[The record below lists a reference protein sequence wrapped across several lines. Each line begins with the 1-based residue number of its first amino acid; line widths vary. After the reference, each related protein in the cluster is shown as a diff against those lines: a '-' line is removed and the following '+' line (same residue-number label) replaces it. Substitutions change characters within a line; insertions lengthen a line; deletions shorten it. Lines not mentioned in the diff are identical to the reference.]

1 VTPAAGS
8 CDARPL
14 VAEPWGI
21 VSARRRRARWAAIVA
36 AAGLVPVLSGCVGIS
51 SISSLEQIDVIG
63 DKPIQFTACAS
74 GSPGCKGFGFSG
86 APAVTGRG
94 QILVGAQVPRNTR
107 LPASLTSS
115 VTFSESPSYAAEL
128 QRLSPAPAG
137 ATWRGFISLPINYDA
152 MSSAQSFTVRLLY
165 ALQRAPD
172 GAPYTGPFETTY
184 VVGGRTVTATAPP
197 ERPVSCGPSL
207 RTLYDDDPSPTTDA
221 WNICE
226 DSGGSSSSSTLRD
239 LGILSGASATAAQG
253 GLATMPFT
261 VRYVGAPTSQ
271 ATFRLSASSTL
282 PGALF
287 AVTPA
292 TIVPLPG
299 VTTTVAQVGI
309 GVPAGARPGGYDVTL
324 TAVVNGQVRTSEGT
338 LRVVAAPS
346 GAAAGTG
353 GAAARLRLTTVL
365 PRRLSVAAARLN
377 GIVVLI
383 GADQAGVARVQLFQ
397 GRAKRPKAGK
407 SVRLKVPGPV
417 RVVLKSAKLRKGPY
431 RIVIRA
437 DARTFVRR
445 GVLIK

>member
-1 VTPAAGS
+1 MTGAAGS
-8 CDARPL
+8 CETRPL
-14 VAEPWGI
+14 VAEPRGI
-21 VSARRRRARWAAIVA
+21 VKARRRRARWAVIA
-36 AAGLVPVLSGCVGIS
+36 ASAGLAPVLSGCVVINSVG
-51 SISSLEQIDVIG
+51 SLEQIDVIG
-63 DKPIQFTACAS
+63 AKPIEFTACAS
-74 GSPGCKGFGFSG
+74 GSPACKGFGFSG

-94 QILVGAQVPRNTR
+94 QLLVGAQVPRNTT

-115 VTFSESPSYAAEL
+115 VSFSESPSYAAEL
-128 QRLSPAPAG
+128 GRLSAPAG
-137 ATWRGFISLPINYDA
+137 ATWRGFISAPINYDA
-152 MSSAQSFTVRLLY
+152 MSGAQSFTVRLLY
-165 ALQRAPD
+165 GLQRAPD
-172 GAPYTGPFETTY
+172 GGPYTGPFETSY

-226 DSGGSSSSSTLRD
+226 DSGGSSASTTLRD
-239 LGILSGASATAAQG
+239 LGILSGASATAPQG

-261 VRYVGAPTSQ
+261 VRYVGTPTSQ

-282 PGALF
+282 PGSLF

-299 VTTTVAQVGI
+299 VSTTVARVGI
-309 GVPAGARPGGYDVTL
+309 GVPAGARPGSYDVTL
-324 TAVVNGQVRTSEGT
+324 TAVLNGQIRTSVGT

-346 GAAAGTG
+346 GVAAGPG

-365 PRRLSVAAARLN
+365 PRRLSAAAARRS

-397 GRAKRPKAGK
+397 GRGKRPKAVK
-407 SVRLKVPGPV
+407 RVRLKAPGPTK
-417 RVVLKSAKLRKGPY
+417 VVLRSALLKKGPY
-431 RIVIRA
+431 RVVIVA
-437 DARTFVRR
+437 DGRRFVRR
-445 GVLIK
+445 GVLTK